1 MRGPTRTSPTLLLV
15 ATVSGTV
22 RHFLRPYATHLR
34 ALGWRVDAAA
44 SHVTD
49 DRAVKD
55 AFDAVHEL
63 PLSRSIRDLAG
74 IVRGEQAIALILDE
88 IRPDIVHVHTPIA
101 SFVTRLAA
109 RRVPADRRPAV
120 IYTAHGF
127 HFHEGG
133 RPLTNAIFL
142 TAERIAGRWTDR
154 LVVINDEDERAA
166 RNHRIVRSDRLV
178 RMRGIGLDT
187 VAVHPVQVG
196 PEATKDSRRRL
207 GVPADV
213 AMFVIVGE
221 LNANKRQSD
230 AIDALAMMRTET
242 AHLVIIG
249 TGPTLSQLEAQAD
262 RLEMSGRVHFSG
274 FLNDVPAVL
283 AGATAL
289 IATSARE
296 GLSRSVMEAL
306 ALEVPV
312 IASSARGN
320 RELVGDSGWI
330 VATGDIATMAEKMDW
345 IIDHPDDRQAMGR
358 RGRVRMVE
366 QYDIHDLIL
375 RHEALYRAVLA
386 ERDVVAGLG

>member
-1 MRGPTRTSPTLLLV
+1 MSGSTRSSPTLLLV

-22 RHFLRPYATHLR
+22 HHFLRPYAMHFR
-34 ALGWRVDAAA
+34 SCGWRVDAAA

-49 DRAVKD
+49 DGAVKD
-55 AFDAVHEL
+55 AFDNVHEL

-133 RPLTNAIFL
+133 RRLTNAVFL

-187 VAVHPVQVG
+187 VAVDPASVG
-196 PEATKDSRRRL
+196 AEATKDSRHRL
-207 GVPADV
+207 GVPTDV

-312 IASSARGN
+312 IASNARGN

-345 IIDHPDDRQAMGR
+345 ISDHPDERQAMGR

-386 ERDVVAGLG
+386 ERDVAGLD

>member
-1 MRGPTRTSPTLLLV
+1 M
-15 ATVSGTV
+15 
-22 RHFLRPYATHLR
+22 
-34 ALGWRVDAAA
+34 
-44 SHVTD
+44 
-49 DRAVKD
+49 
-55 AFDAVHEL
+55 
-63 PLSRSIRDLAG
+63 
-74 IVRGEQAIALILDE
+74 
-88 IRPDIVHVHTPIA
+88 
-101 SFVTRLAA
+101 
-109 RRVPADRRPAV
+109 PADRRPAV

-133 RPLTNAIFL
+133 RPLTNAVFL

-187 VAVHPVQVG
+187 VAVNPASVG
-196 PEATKDSRRRL
+196 TEAAKDSRHRF
-207 GVPADV
+207 GVPTDV

-230 AIDALAMMRTET
+230 AIDALAMMSTET

-330 VATGDIATMAEKMDW
+330 VATGDVATMAEKMDW
-345 IIDHPDDRQAMGR
+345 ISDHPDERQAMGR

-366 QYDIHDLIL
+366 QYEIHDLIL

-386 ERDVVAGLG
+386 ERDVVDGLD